1 MAKKETTSTSL
12 VQFGDFTADEASEMK
27 RESEAASGGGIIFK
41 LKPGRTVVRPIP
53 PKKGEKL
60 MKVAYVH
67 YLDVPGTGRVSF
79 NCPRLMAKRACSVC
93 ATETKLLATGED
105 NDFKKAKK
113 LKAKRQLYMNMIVRG
128 DEGVG
133 PRVLRFGKMIEDQLI
148 EIRQD
153 EDDGGNFSHP
163 TAGFDLKISRKG
175 EGQNDTEYKVVA
187 SGARPSPLAADA
199 AQMQE
204 WIDNQPDLSRFLRV
218 MSDEQIERKLN
229 GEEGGGSD
237 DDAPRRRPAIEATA
251 STSKPRSRSIESE
264 VDAIEVDDE

>member
-1 MAKKETTSTSL
+1 MAKEKATPGSSL
-12 VQFGDFTADEASEMK
+12 VQFGDFSLEESEEQK
-27 RESEAASGGGIIFK
+27 READAASGSGIILK
-41 LKPGRTVVRPIP
+41 LKPGRTVLRPIP

-93 ATETKLLATGED
+93 AAETKLMATGED

-113 LKAKRQLYMNMIVRG
+113 LHAKRQLYMGVIVRG

-153 EDDGGNFSHP
+153 EDDGGNFAHP
-163 TAGFDLKISRKG
+163 TQGFDLKISRKG
-175 EGQNDTEYKVVA
+175 EGQNDTEYKVVV
-187 SGARPSPLAADA
+187 SGARPSPLAADN
-199 AQMQE
+199 AQMQD

-218 MSDEQIERKLN
+218 LSDEQIERKLN
-229 GEEGGGSD
+229 GEEDGSD
-237 DDAPRRRPAIEATA
+237 NSPRR
-251 STSKPRSRSIESE
+251 PRALESSGKTKTHTI
-264 VDAIEVDDE
+264 DTEVDDIEVNDE